1 MYHFSTDWREGGY
14 AMMKERRGHMD
25 ILNDAQR
32 MVAEDGTHHILLTA
46 PAGTGKTGTL
56 ARRIARLVEKGMAAP
71 EEILCL
77 TFTNKAC
84 REMEHRIQ
92 EYMGEKGQGV
102 SVKTIHGFCY
112 ELIQAEADNPE
123 NRYVNLSVW
132 DEEDCRE
139 LMDDILEKWNTR
151 PGNERQM
158 IRNSRYFF
166 YDVDKAKRWLLERNR
181 YTGEA
186 ADYLAAMN
194 AISPNPFNVDKNR
207 ARAEMAAGYDRQLH
221 SLGGMDFNDILIGAL
236 HLLSDDECSRRWS
249 SRFRYLHVDE
259 MQDMSMLEY
268 GIVLRLASQAR
279 VLLAGD
285 YFQTIYEW
293 RGSDPIQLIQR
304 FTREFHPEV
313 YTFTENYRATPL
325 LLKAAEGYLRN
336 AFGKDIPDERSSV
349 SSVREGQGEPIVIH
363 PAFETL
369 DGEAR
374 WIIQCIEFLVHKQK
388 KLQEA
393 EQGKIC
399 ILCRNNAYNERL
411 EEAFTRQL
419 NQLKADGSGRWDF
432 IRFLRIGE
440 EKLYR
445 KREVKDVLA
454 ALHLAVNPFDNN
466 SARRL
471 CLNWGRGIGEA
482 TVKKILSPDYRKLGI
497 GLSDFLRP
505 DVLRYADT
513 YGTLLQALDEGRLTV
528 FDVEST
534 GTSTSTDEIV
544 QLAAVTLNRDGQV
557 TARFNRLVKPSGP
570 VGESEK
576 IHHIS
581 DERLK
586 AEGEPPE
593 KVFAD
598 FLAFTRNHILAGHNV
613 SYDIHIL
620 MSQMRRLG
628 MDPVET
634 PAWVDTL
641 EIFRRYYPELKNH
654 KLEYLGEVFK
664 VHHKSSHNAY
674 DDILATAEILMY
686 AVNHHL
692 RPERDARRACISPYV
707 SLFMPMA
714 RIVQDISRM
723 SWKQNPDA
731 LIVQV
736 ISQFNMDEY
745 FTQHGKTRERQHLEE
760 LKRCAEAYPDYGRP
774 PQDVLQEYLAMTALD
789 AGDEILWQSG
799 QAGIPIATV
808 HQAKG
813 MEFDFVFMAGMA
825 DENFPSS
832 GALKAGMLMEE
843 KRLFYV
849 AITRARKRLFL
860 SWNIQSS
867 RFGDGRASRF
877 IADIPEDTVI
887 VLQAPQ
893 GRT

>member
-1 MYHFSTDWREGGY
+1 
-14 AMMKERRGHMD
+14 MD

-112 ELIQAEADNPE
+112 ELIQAEEDNPE

-186 ADYLAAMN
+186 ADYLEAMN

-207 ARAEMAAGYDRQLH
+207 VRAEMAAGYDRQLH

-236 HLLSDDECSRRWS
+236 HLLSDDGCSRRWS

-336 AFGKDIPDERSSV
+336 AFSKDIPDERSSV

-363 PAFETL
+363 PVFETL

-374 WIIQCIEFLVHKQK
+374 WIIQCIEYLVHKQK

-723 SWKQNPDA
+723 SWKQNPNA
-731 LIVQV
+731 LIGQV
-736 ISQFNMDEY
+736 ISQLNMDEY

-774 PQDVLQEYLAMTALD
+774 PQDVLQGYLAMTALD
-789 AGDEILWQSG
+789 SGDEILWQSG

-832 GALKAGMLMEE
+832 GALKAGMPMEE

-877 IADIPEDTVI
+877 IADLPKDTVI

>member
-151 PGNERQM
+151 PGNERQR

-336 AFGKDIPDERSSV
+336 AFSKDIPDERSSV

-723 SWKQNPDA
+723 SWKQNPNA
-731 LIVQV
+731 LIGKV
-736 ISQFNMDEY
+736 ISQLNMDEY

-789 AGDEILWQSG
+789 SGDEILWQSG

-825 DENFPSS
+825 DENFPAS

-877 IADIPEDTVI
+877 IANLPKDTVI

>member
-1 MYHFSTDWREGGY
+1 
-14 AMMKERRGHMD
+14 MD

-32 MVAEDGTHHILLTA
+32 MVAEDVTHHILLTA

-194 AISPNPFNVDKNR
+194 AILPNPFNVDKNR
-207 ARAEMAAGYDRQLH
+207 VRAEMAAGYDRQLH

-236 HLLSDDECSRRWS
+236 HLLSDDGCSRRWS

-336 AFGKDIPDERSSV
+336 AFSKDIPDERSSV

-471 CLNWGRGIGEA
+471 CLNWGKGIGEA
-482 TVKKILSPDYRKLGI
+482 TVKKIMSSDYRKLGI
-497 GLSDFLRP
+497 ALSDFLRP

-557 TARFNRLVKPSGP
+557 TVRFNRLVKPSGP

-692 RPERDARRACISPYV
+692 RPEMDARRACISPYV

-723 SWKQNPDA
+723 SWKQNPNA
-731 LIVQV
+731 LIGQV
-736 ISQFNMDEY
+736 ISQLNMDEY

-774 PQDVLQEYLAMTALD
+774 PQDLLQEYLAMTALD

-867 RFGDGRASRF
+867 HFGDGRASRF
-877 IADIPEDTVI
+877 IANLPKDTVI

-893 GRT
+893 GIT

>member
-1 MYHFSTDWREGGY
+1 
-14 AMMKERRGHMD
+14 MD

-123 NRYVNLSVW
+123 NWYVNLSVW

-207 ARAEMAAGYDRQLH
+207 ARAEMAASYDRQLH

-236 HLLSDDECSRRWS
+236 HLLSDDGCRRRWS

-268 GIVLRLASQAR
+268 GIVLHLASQAR

-336 AFGKDIPDERSSV
+336 AFSKDIPDERSSV
-349 SSVREGQGEPIVIH
+349 SSVREGTGEPIVIH

-471 CLNWGRGIGEA
+471 CLNWGKGIGEA
-482 TVKKILSPDYRKLGI
+482 TVKKILSSDYRKLGI
-497 GLSDFLRP
+497 ALSDLLRP

-557 TARFNRLVKPSGP
+557 TGRFNRLVKPSGP

-723 SWKQNPDA
+723 SWKQNPNA
-731 LIVQV
+731 LIGQV
-736 ISQFNMDEY
+736 ISQLNMDEY

-825 DENFPSS
+825 DENFPSF

-849 AITRARKRLFL
+849 AITRARKRLFI

-867 RFGDGRASRF
+867 RFGDAGASRF
-877 IADIPEDTVI
+877 IANLPKDTVI

>member
-1 MYHFSTDWREGGY
+1 
-14 AMMKERRGHMD
+14 MD
-25 ILNDAQR
+25 ILNDAQQ

-207 ARAEMAAGYDRQLH
+207 ARAEMAASYDRQLH

-236 HLLSDDECSRRWS
+236 HLLSDDGCRRRWS

-268 GIVLRLASQAR
+268 GIVLQLASQAR

-304 FTREFHPEV
+304 FTREFHPKV
-313 YTFTENYRATPL
+313 YTFTENYRVTPL

-336 AFGKDIPDERSSV
+336 AFSKDIPDERSFV

-419 NQLKADGSGRWDF
+419 NQLKAEGSGRWDF

-471 CLNWGRGIGEA
+471 CLNWGKGIGEA
-482 TVKKILSPDYRKLGI
+482 TVKKILSSDYRKLGI
-497 GLSDFLRP
+497 ALSDFLRP
-505 DVLRYADT
+505 DVLRNADT

-620 MSQMRRLG
+620 MSQIRRLG

-723 SWKQNPDA
+723 SWKQNPNA
-731 LIVQV
+731 LIGQV
-736 ISQFNMDEY
+736 ISQLNMDEY

-789 AGDEILWQSG
+789 AGDEILWQSE
-799 QAGIPIATV
+799 QAGVPIATV

-825 DENFPSS
+825 DENFPSF

-849 AITRARKRLFL
+849 AITRARKRLFI

-867 RFGDGRASRF
+867 RFGDAGASRF
-877 IADIPEDTVI
+877 IANLPKDTVI

>member
-1 MYHFSTDWREGGY
+1 
-14 AMMKERRGHMD
+14 MD

-32 MVAEDGTHHILLTA
+32 MVAEDVTHHILLTA
-46 PAGTGKTGTL
+46 PAGTGKTGIL

-194 AISPNPFNVDKNR
+194 AILPNPFNVDKNR
-207 ARAEMAAGYDRQLH
+207 VRAEMAAGYDRQLH

-236 HLLSDDECSRRWS
+236 HLLSDDGCSRRWS
-249 SRFRYLHVDE
+249 SRFRYLHVVE

-285 YFQTIYEW
+285 YIQTIYEW

-336 AFGKDIPDERSSV
+336 AFSKDIPDERSSV
-349 SSVREGQGEPIVIH
+349 SSVREGKGEPIVIH

-388 KLQEA
+388 RLQEA

-471 CLNWGRGIGEA
+471 CLNWGKGIGEA
-482 TVKKILSPDYRKLGI
+482 TVKKILSSDYRKLGI
-497 GLSDFLRP
+497 ALSDFLRP

-664 VHHKSSHNAY
+664 VHHKSSHYAY

-692 RPERDARRACISPYV
+692 RPEMDARRACISPYV

-723 SWKQNPDA
+723 SWKQNPNA
-731 LIVQV
+731 LIGQV
-736 ISQFNMDEY
+736 ISQLNNMDEY

-774 PQDVLQEYLAMTALD
+774 PQDLLQEYLAMTALD

-877 IADIPEDTVI
+877 IANLPKDTVI

-893 GRT
+893 GIT

>member
-1 MYHFSTDWREGGY
+1 
-14 AMMKERRGHMD
+14 MD
-25 ILNDAQR
+25 ILNDAQQ

-207 ARAEMAAGYDRQLH
+207 ARAEMAASYDRQLH

-236 HLLSDDECSRRWS
+236 HLLSDDGCRRRWS

-268 GIVLRLASQAR
+268 GIVLQLASQAR

-304 FTREFHPEV
+304 FTREFHPKV
-313 YTFTENYRATPL
+313 YTFTENYRVTPL

-336 AFGKDIPDERSSV
+336 AFSKDIPDERSFV

-471 CLNWGRGIGEA
+471 CLNWGKGIGEA
-482 TVKKILSPDYRKLGI
+482 TVKKILSSDYRKLGI
-497 GLSDFLRP
+497 ALSDFLRP
-505 DVLRYADT
+505 DVLRNADT

-620 MSQMRRLG
+620 MSQIRRLG

-723 SWKQNPDA
+723 SWKQNPNA
-731 LIVQV
+731 LIGQV
-736 ISQFNMDEY
+736 ISQLNMDEY

-789 AGDEILWQSG
+789 AGDEILWQSE
-799 QAGIPIATV
+799 QAGVPIATV

-825 DENFPSS
+825 DENFPSF

-849 AITRARKRLFL
+849 AITRARKRLFI

-867 RFGDGRASRF
+867 RFGDAGASRF
-877 IADIPEDTVI
+877 IANLPKDTVI

>member
-1 MYHFSTDWREGGY
+1 
-14 AMMKERRGHMD
+14 MD

-151 PGNERQM
+151 PGNEQQM

-207 ARAEMAAGYDRQLH
+207 ARAEMAASYDRQLH

-236 HLLSDDECSRRWS
+236 HLLSDDGCSRRWS

-268 GIVLRLASQAR
+268 GIVLQMASQAR

-313 YTFTENYRATPL
+313 YTFTENYRVTPL

-336 AFGKDIPDERSSV
+336 AFSKDIPDERSSV

-411 EEAFTRQL
+411 EEAFTLQL

-471 CLNWGRGIGEA
+471 CLNWGKGIGEA
-482 TVKKILSPDYRKLGI
+482 TVKKILSSDYRKLGI
-497 GLSDFLRP
+497 ALSDLLRP

-723 SWKQNPDA
+723 SWKQNPNA
-731 LIVQV
+731 LIGQV
-736 ISQFNMDEY
+736 ISQLNMDEY
-745 FTQHGKTRERQHLEE
+745 FTQHGKTWERQHLEE

-825 DENFPSS
+825 DENFPSF

-849 AITRARKRLFL
+849 AITRARKRLFI

-867 RFGDGRASRF
+867 RFGDAGASRF
-877 IADIPEDTVI
+877 IANLPKDAVI

>member
-1 MYHFSTDWREGGY
+1 
-14 AMMKERRGHMD
+14 MD

-336 AFGKDIPDERSSV
+336 AFSKDIPDERSSV

-723 SWKQNPDA
+723 SWKQNPNA
-731 LIVQV
+731 LIGQV

-789 AGDEILWQSG
+789 SGDEILWQSG

-877 IADIPEDTVI
+877 IEDLPKDTVI

>member
-1 MYHFSTDWREGGY
+1 
-14 AMMKERRGHMD
+14 MD

-32 MVAEDGTHHILLTA
+32 MVAEDVTHHILLTA

-194 AISPNPFNVDKNR
+194 AILPNPFNVDKNR
-207 ARAEMAAGYDRQLH
+207 VRAEMAAGYDRQLH

-236 HLLSDDECSRRWS
+236 HLLSDDGCSRRWS

-336 AFGKDIPDERSSV
+336 AFSKDIPDERSSV

-471 CLNWGRGIGEA
+471 CLNWGKGIGEA
-482 TVKKILSPDYRKLGI
+482 TVKKILSSDYRKLGI
-497 GLSDFLRP
+497 ALSDFLRP

-557 TARFNRLVKPSGP
+557 TVRFNRLVKPSGP

-586 AEGEPPE
+586 VEGEPPE

-692 RPERDARRACISPYV
+692 RPEMDARRACISPYV

-723 SWKQNPDA
+723 SWKQNPNA
-731 LIVQV
+731 LIGQV
-736 ISQFNMDEY
+736 ISQLNMDEY

-774 PQDVLQEYLAMTALD
+774 PQDLLQEYLAMTALD

-877 IADIPEDTVI
+877 IANLPKDTVI

-893 GRT
+893 GIT

>member
-1 MYHFSTDWREGGY
+1 
-14 AMMKERRGHMD
+14 MD

-32 MVAEDGTHHILLTA
+32 MVVEDGTHHILLTA

-132 DEEDCRE
+132 DEEDCQE

-158 IRNSRYFF
+158 IWNSRYFF

-207 ARAEMAAGYDRQLH
+207 ARAEMAASYDRQLH

-236 HLLSDDECSRRWS
+236 HLLSDDGCRRRWS

-268 GIVLRLASQAR
+268 GIVLQLASQAR

-336 AFGKDIPDERSSV
+336 AFSKDIPDERSSV

-419 NQLKADGSGRWDF
+419 NQLKTDGSGRWDF

-471 CLNWGRGIGEA
+471 CLNWGKGIGEA
-482 TVKKILSPDYRKLGI
+482 TVKKILSSGYRKLGI
-497 GLSDFLRP
+497 ALSDFLRP

-723 SWKQNPDA
+723 SWKQNPNA
-731 LIVQV
+731 LIGQV
-736 ISQFNMDEY
+736 ISQLNMDEY

-760 LKRCAEAYPDYGRP
+760 LKRCAEAYSDYGRP

-825 DENFPSS
+825 DENFPSF

-849 AITRARKRLFL
+849 AITRARKRVFI

-867 RFGDGRASRF
+867 RFGDAGASRF
-877 IADIPEDTVI
+877 IANLPKDTVI
-887 VLQAPQ
+887 VLQASQ

>member
-14 AMMKERRGHMD
+14 AMMKGRRGHMD

-32 MVAEDGTHHILLTA
+32 MVAEDVTHHILLTA

-194 AISPNPFNVDKNR
+194 AILPNPFNVDKNR
-207 ARAEMAAGYDRQLH
+207 VRAEMAAGYDRQLH

-236 HLLSDDECSRRWS
+236 HLLSDDGCSRRWS

-336 AFGKDIPDERSSV
+336 AFSKDIPDERSSV

-471 CLNWGRGIGEA
+471 CLNWGKGIGEA
-482 TVKKILSPDYRKLGI
+482 TVKKILSSDYRKLGI
-497 GLSDFLRP
+497 ALSDFLRP

-692 RPERDARRACISPYV
+692 RPEMDARRACISPYV

-723 SWKQNPDA
+723 SWKQNPNA
-731 LIVQV
+731 LIGQV
-736 ISQFNMDEY
+736 ISQLNMDEY
-745 FTQHGKTRERQHLEE
+745 FTQHGKTRERQHLEA
-760 LKRCAEAYPDYGRP
+760 LKRYAEAYPDYGRP

-877 IADIPEDTVI
+877 IANLPKDTVI

>member
-1 MYHFSTDWREGGY
+1 
-14 AMMKERRGHMD
+14 MD

-32 MVAEDGTHHILLTA
+32 MVVEDGIHHILLTA

-56 ARRIARLVEKGMAAP
+56 ARRMARLVEKGMAAP

-207 ARAEMAAGYDRQLH
+207 ARAEMAASYDRQLH

-236 HLLSDDECSRRWS
+236 HLLSDDGCRRRWS

-268 GIVLRLASQAR
+268 GIVLQLASQAR

-304 FTREFHPEV
+304 FTREFHPKV

-336 AFGKDIPDERSSV
+336 AFSKDIPDERSFV

-471 CLNWGRGIGEA
+471 CLNWGKGIGEA
-482 TVKKILSPDYRKLGI
+482 TVKKILSSDYRKLGI
-497 GLSDFLRP
+497 ALSDFLRP

-634 PAWVDTL
+634 PAWGDTL

-714 RIVQDISRM
+714 RIVQVISRM
-723 SWKQNPDA
+723 SWKQNPNA
-731 LIVQV
+731 LIGQV
-736 ISQFNMDEY
+736 ISQLNMDEY

-825 DENFPSS
+825 DENFPSF

-849 AITRARKRLFL
+849 AITRARKRLFI

-867 RFGDGRASRF
+867 RFGDAGASRF
-877 IADIPEDTVI
+877 IANLPKDTVI
-887 VLQAPQ
+887 VLQASQ

>member
-1 MYHFSTDWREGGY
+1 
-14 AMMKERRGHMD
+14 MD

-112 ELIQAEADNPE
+112 ELIQAEEDNPE

-186 ADYLAAMN
+186 ADYLEAMN

-207 ARAEMAAGYDRQLH
+207 VRAEMAAGYDRQLH

-236 HLLSDDECSRRWS
+236 HLLSDDGCSRRWS

-336 AFGKDIPDERSSV
+336 AFSKDIPDERSSV

-363 PAFETL
+363 PVFETL

-374 WIIQCIEFLVHKQK
+374 WIIQCIEYLVHKQK

-723 SWKQNPDA
+723 SWKQNPNA
-731 LIVQV
+731 LIGQV
-736 ISQFNMDEY
+736 ISQLNMDEY

-774 PQDVLQEYLAMTALD
+774 PQDVLQGYLAMTALD
-789 AGDEILWQSG
+789 SGDEILWQSG

-832 GALKAGMLMEE
+832 GALKAGMPMEE

-877 IADIPEDTVI
+877 IADLPKDTVI
-887 VLQAPQ
+887 VMQAPQ

>member
-1 MYHFSTDWREGGY
+1 
-14 AMMKERRGHMD
+14 MD

-207 ARAEMAAGYDRQLH
+207 ARAEMAASYDRQLH

-236 HLLSDDECSRRWS
+236 HLLSDDGCRRRWS

-268 GIVLRLASQAR
+268 GIVLHLASQAR

-336 AFGKDIPDERSSV
+336 AFSKDIPDERSSV

-471 CLNWGRGIGEA
+471 CLNWGKGIGEA
-482 TVKKILSPDYRKLGI
+482 TVKKILSSDYRKLGI
-497 GLSDFLRP
+497 ALSDFLRP

-581 DERLK
+581 DEWLK

-723 SWKQNPDA
+723 SWKQNPNA
-731 LIVQV
+731 LIGQV
-736 ISQFNMDEY
+736 ISQLNMDEY

-825 DENFPSS
+825 DENFPSF

-849 AITRARKRLFL
+849 AITRARKRLFI

-867 RFGDGRASRF
+867 RFGDAGASRF
-877 IADIPEDTVI
+877 IANLPKDTVI

>member
-1 MYHFSTDWREGGY
+1 
-14 AMMKERRGHMD
+14 MD

-123 NRYVNLSVW
+123 NQYVNLSVW

-207 ARAEMAAGYDRQLH
+207 ARAEMAASYDRQLH

-236 HLLSDDECSRRWS
+236 HLLSDDGCRRRWS

-268 GIVLRLASQAR
+268 GIVLHLASQAR

-336 AFGKDIPDERSSV
+336 AFSKDIPDERSSV

-454 ALHLAVNPFDNN
+454 ALHLAENPFDNN

-471 CLNWGRGIGEA
+471 CLNWGKGIGEA
-482 TVKKILSPDYRKLGI
+482 TVKKILSSDYRKLGI
-497 GLSDFLRP
+497 ALSDFLRP

-723 SWKQNPDA
+723 SWKQNPNA
-731 LIVQV
+731 LIGQV
-736 ISQFNMDEY
+736 ISQLNMDEY

-825 DENFPSS
+825 DENFPSF

-849 AITRARKRLFL
+849 AITRARKRLFI

-867 RFGDGRASRF
+867 RFGDAGASRF
-877 IADIPEDTVI
+877 IANLPKDTVI

>member
-1 MYHFSTDWREGGY
+1 
-14 AMMKERRGHMD
+14 MD

-32 MVAEDGTHHILLTA
+32 MVVEDGTHHILLTA

-207 ARAEMAAGYDRQLH
+207 ARAEMAASYDRQLH

-236 HLLSDDECSRRWS
+236 HLLSDDGCRHRWS

-268 GIVLRLASQAR
+268 GIVLQLASQAR

-336 AFGKDIPDERSSV
+336 AFSKDIPDERSSV

-471 CLNWGRGIGEA
+471 CLNWGKGIGEA
-482 TVKKILSPDYRKLGI
+482 TVKKILSSDYRKLGI
-497 GLSDFLRP
+497 ALSDFLRP

-723 SWKQNPDA
+723 SWKQNQNA
-731 LIVQV
+731 LIGQV
-736 ISQFNMDEY
+736 ISQLNMDEY

-825 DENFPSS
+825 DENFPSF

-849 AITRARKRLFL
+849 AITRARKRLFI

-867 RFGDGRASRF
+867 RFGDAGASRF
-877 IADIPEDTVI
+877 IANLPKDTVI

>member
-1 MYHFSTDWREGGY
+1 
-14 AMMKERRGHMD
+14 MD

-32 MVAEDGTHHILLTA
+32 MVAEDVTHHILLTA

-194 AISPNPFNVDKNR
+194 AILPNPFNVDKNR
-207 ARAEMAAGYDRQLH
+207 VRAEMAAGYDRQLH

-236 HLLSDDECSRRWS
+236 HLLSDDGCSRRWS

-336 AFGKDIPDERSSV
+336 AFSKDIPDERSSV
-349 SSVREGQGEPIVIH
+349 SSIREGQGEPIVIH

-411 EEAFTRQL
+411 EEAFTLQL

-471 CLNWGRGIGEA
+471 CLNWGKGIGEA
-482 TVKKILSPDYRKLGI
+482 TVKKILSSDYRKLGI
-497 GLSDFLRP
+497 ALSDFLRP

-692 RPERDARRACISPYV
+692 RPEMDARRACISPYV

-723 SWKQNPDA
+723 SWKQNPNA
-731 LIVQV
+731 LIGQV
-736 ISQFNMDEY
+736 ISQLNMDEY

-774 PQDVLQEYLAMTALD
+774 PQDLLQEYLAMTALD

-877 IADIPEDTVI
+877 IANLPKDTVI

-893 GRT
+893 GIT

>member
-1 MYHFSTDWREGGY
+1 M
-14 AMMKERRGHMD
+14 
-25 ILNDAQR
+25 
-32 MVAEDGTHHILLTA
+32 
-46 PAGTGKTGTL
+46 
-56 ARRIARLVEKGMAAP
+56 
-71 EEILCL
+71 
-77 TFTNKAC
+77 
-84 REMEHRIQ
+84 
-92 EYMGEKGQGV
+92 
-102 SVKTIHGFCY
+102 
-112 ELIQAEADNPE
+112 
-123 NRYVNLSVW
+123 NLSVW

-207 ARAEMAAGYDRQLH
+207 ARAEMAASYDRQLH

-236 HLLSDDECSRRWS
+236 HLLSDDGCRRRWS

-268 GIVLRLASQAR
+268 GIVLHLASQAR

-336 AFGKDIPDERSSV
+336 AFSKDIPDERSSV
-349 SSVREGQGEPIVIH
+349 SSVREGTGEPIVIH

-471 CLNWGRGIGEA
+471 CLNWGKGIGEA
-482 TVKKILSPDYRKLGI
+482 TVKKILSSDYRKLGI
-497 GLSDFLRP
+497 ALSDFLRP
-505 DVLRYADT
+505 DVLHYADT

-620 MSQMRRLG
+620 MSQIRRLG

-723 SWKQNPDA
+723 SWKQNPNA
-731 LIVQV
+731 LIGQV
-736 ISQFNMDEY
+736 ISQLNMDEY

-825 DENFPSS
+825 DENFPSF

-849 AITRARKRLFL
+849 AITRARKRLFI

-867 RFGDGRASRF
+867 RFGDAGASRF
-877 IADIPEDTVI
+877 IANLPKDTVI
-887 VLQAPQ
+887 VLQASQ

>member
-1 MYHFSTDWREGGY
+1 
-14 AMMKERRGHMD
+14 MD

-56 ARRIARLVEKGMAAP
+56 AIRIARLVEKGMAAP

-207 ARAEMAAGYDRQLH
+207 ARAEMAASYDRQLH

-236 HLLSDDECSRRWS
+236 HLLSDDGCRRRWS

-268 GIVLRLASQAR
+268 GIVLQLASKAR

-336 AFGKDIPDERSSV
+336 AFNKDIPDERSSV

-411 EEAFTRQL
+411 EEAFNRQL

-471 CLNWGRGIGEA
+471 CLNWGKGIGEA
-482 TVKKILSPDYRKLGI
+482 TVKKILSSDYRKLGI
-497 GLSDFLRP
+497 ALSDFLRP

-628 MDPVET
+628 MEPVET

-723 SWKQNPDA
+723 SWKQNPNA
-731 LIVQV
+731 LIGQV
-736 ISQFNMDEY
+736 ISQLNMDEY

-760 LKRCAEAYPDYGRP
+760 LKRCAEAYPDYGRS

-825 DENFPSS
+825 DENFPSF

-849 AITRARKRLFL
+849 AITRARKRVFI

-867 RFGDGRASRF
+867 RFGDAGASRF
-877 IADIPEDTVI
+877 IANLPKDTVI
-887 VLQAPQ
+887 VLQASQ

>member
-1 MYHFSTDWREGGY
+1 
-14 AMMKERRGHMD
+14 MD

-92 EYMGEKGQGV
+92 KYMGEKGQGV

-207 ARAEMAAGYDRQLH
+207 ARAEMAASYDRQLH

-236 HLLSDDECSRRWS
+236 HLLSDDGCRRRWS
-249 SRFRYLHVDE
+249 SRLRYLHVDE

-268 GIVLRLASQAR
+268 GIVLQLASQAR

-293 RGSDPIQLIQR
+293 RGSDPIQLIRR

-336 AFGKDIPDERSSV
+336 AFSKDIPDERSSV

-471 CLNWGRGIGEA
+471 CLNWGKGIGEA
-482 TVKKILSPDYRKLGI
+482 TVKKILSSDYRKLGI
-497 GLSDFLRP
+497 ALSDFLRP

-581 DERLK
+581 DEWLK

-723 SWKQNPDA
+723 SWKQNPNA
-731 LIVQV
+731 LIGQV
-736 ISQFNMDEY
+736 ISQLNMDEY

-825 DENFPSS
+825 DENFPSF

-849 AITRARKRLFL
+849 AITRARKRLFI

-867 RFGDGRASRF
+867 RFGDAGASRF
-877 IADIPEDTVI
+877 IANLPKDTVI

>member
-1 MYHFSTDWREGGY
+1 
-14 AMMKERRGHMD
+14 MD

-92 EYMGEKGQGV
+92 EYMGEKGQRV

-132 DEEDCRE
+132 NEEDCRE

-207 ARAEMAAGYDRQLH
+207 ARAEMAASYDRQLH

-236 HLLSDDECSRRWS
+236 HLLSDDGCRRRWS

-268 GIVLRLASQAR
+268 GIVLHLASQAR

-336 AFGKDIPDERSSV
+336 AFSKDIPDERSSV
-349 SSVREGQGEPIVIH
+349 SSVREGTGEPIVIH

-471 CLNWGRGIGEA
+471 CLNWGKGIGEA
-482 TVKKILSPDYRKLGI
+482 TVKKILSSDYRKLGI
-497 GLSDFLRP
+497 ALSDFLRP
-505 DVLRYADT
+505 DVLHYADT

-620 MSQMRRLG
+620 MSQIRRLG

-723 SWKQNPDA
+723 SWKQNPNA
-731 LIVQV
+731 LIGQV
-736 ISQFNMDEY
+736 ISQLNMDEY

-825 DENFPSS
+825 DENFPSF

-849 AITRARKRLFL
+849 AITRARKRLFI

-867 RFGDGRASRF
+867 RFGDAGASRF
-877 IADIPEDTVI
+877 IANLPKDTVI
-887 VLQAPQ
+887 VLQASQ

>member
-1 MYHFSTDWREGGY
+1 
-14 AMMKERRGHMD
+14 MD

-268 GIVLRLASQAR
+268 DIVLRLASQAR

-570 VGESEK
+570 VGGSEK

-723 SWKQNPDA
+723 SWKQNPNA
-731 LIVQV
+731 LIGQV
-736 ISQFNMDEY
+736 ISQLNMDEY

-825 DENFPSS
+825 DENFPAS

-877 IADIPEDTVI
+877 IANLPKDTVI

>member
-1 MYHFSTDWREGGY
+1 
-14 AMMKERRGHMD
+14 MD

-151 PGNERQM
+151 PGNEQQM

-207 ARAEMAAGYDRQLH
+207 ARAEMAASYDRQLH

-236 HLLSDDECSRRWS
+236 HLLSDDGCSRRWS

-268 GIVLRLASQAR
+268 GIVLQMASQAR

-313 YTFTENYRATPL
+313 YTFTENYRVTPL

-336 AFGKDIPDERSSV
+336 AFSKDIPDERSSV

-471 CLNWGRGIGEA
+471 CLNWGKGIGEA
-482 TVKKILSPDYRKLGI
+482 TVKKILSSDYRKLGI
-497 GLSDFLRP
+497 ALSDLLRP

-686 AVNHHL
+686 AVDHHL

-723 SWKQNPDA
+723 SWKQNPNA
-731 LIVQV
+731 LIGQV
-736 ISQFNMDEY
+736 ISQLNMDEY

-825 DENFPSS
+825 DENFPSF

-849 AITRARKRLFL
+849 AITRARKRLFI

-867 RFGDGRASRF
+867 RFGDAGASRF
-877 IADIPEDTVI
+877 IANLPKDAVI

>member
-1 MYHFSTDWREGGY
+1 
-14 AMMKERRGHMD
+14 MD

-207 ARAEMAAGYDRQLH
+207 ARAEMAASYDRQLH

-236 HLLSDDECSRRWS
+236 HLLSDDGCRRRWS

-268 GIVLRLASQAR
+268 GIVLHLASQAR

-336 AFGKDIPDERSSV
+336 AFSKDIPDERSSV

-454 ALHLAVNPFDNN
+454 ALHLAENPFDNN

-471 CLNWGRGIGEA
+471 CLNWGKGIGEA
-482 TVKKILSPDYRKLGI
+482 TVKKILSSDYRKLGI
-497 GLSDFLRP
+497 ALSDFLRP

-534 GTSTSTDEIV
+534 GTSTPTDEIV

-723 SWKQNPDA
+723 SWKQNPNA
-731 LIVQV
+731 LIGQV
-736 ISQFNMDEY
+736 ISQLNMDEY
-745 FTQHGKTRERQHLEE
+745 FTQQGKTRERQHLEE

-774 PQDVLQEYLAMTALD
+774 PQDVLQEYLAMPALD

-825 DENFPSS
+825 DENFPSF

-849 AITRARKRLFL
+849 AITRARKRLFI

-867 RFGDGRASRF
+867 RFGDAGASRF
-877 IADIPEDTVI
+877 IANLPKDTVI

>member
-1 MYHFSTDWREGGY
+1 
-14 AMMKERRGHMD
+14 MD

-32 MVAEDGTHHILLTA
+32 MVAEDVTHHILLTA

-194 AISPNPFNVDKNR
+194 AILPNPFNVDKNR
-207 ARAEMAAGYDRQLH
+207 VRAEMAAGYDRQLH

-236 HLLSDDECSRRWS
+236 HLLSDDGCSRRWS

-336 AFGKDIPDERSSV
+336 AFSKDISDERSSV

-471 CLNWGRGIGEA
+471 CLNWGKGIGEA
-482 TVKKILSPDYRKLGI
+482 TVKKILSSDYRKLGI
-497 GLSDFLRP
+497 ALSDFLRP

-557 TARFNRLVKPSGP
+557 TVRFNRLVKPSGP

-692 RPERDARRACISPYV
+692 RPEMDARRACISPYV

-723 SWKQNPDA
+723 SWKQNPNA
-731 LIVQV
+731 LIGQV
-736 ISQFNMDEY
+736 ISQLNMDEY

-774 PQDVLQEYLAMTALD
+774 PQDLLQEYLAMTALD

-877 IADIPEDTVI
+877 IANLPKDTVI
-887 VLQAPQ
+887 VLQAQQ
-893 GRT
+893 GIT

>member
-1 MYHFSTDWREGGY
+1 
-14 AMMKERRGHMD
+14 MD

-186 ADYLAAMN
+186 ADYLAAIN

-207 ARAEMAAGYDRQLH
+207 ARAEMAASYDRQLH

-236 HLLSDDECSRRWS
+236 HLLSDDGCRRRWS

-268 GIVLRLASQAR
+268 GIVLHLASQAR

-336 AFGKDIPDERSSV
+336 AFSKDIPDERSSV
-349 SSVREGQGEPIVIH
+349 SSVREGTGEPIVIH

-471 CLNWGRGIGEA
+471 CLNWGKGIGEA
-482 TVKKILSPDYRKLGI
+482 TVKKILSSDYRKLGI
-497 GLSDFLRP
+497 ALSDFLRP

-723 SWKQNPDA
+723 SWKQNPNA
-731 LIVQV
+731 LIGQV
-736 ISQFNMDEY
+736 ISQLNMDEY

-799 QAGIPIATV
+799 QASIPIATV

-825 DENFPSS
+825 DENFPSF

-849 AITRARKRLFL
+849 AITRARKRLFI

-867 RFGDGRASRF
+867 RFGDAGASRF
-877 IADIPEDTVI
+877 IANLPKDTVI

>member
-1 MYHFSTDWREGGY
+1 
-14 AMMKERRGHMD
+14 MD

-32 MVAEDGTHHILLTA
+32 MVAEDVTHHILLTA

-194 AISPNPFNVDKNR
+194 AILPNPFNVDKNR
-207 ARAEMAAGYDRQLH
+207 VRAEMAAGYDRQLH

-236 HLLSDDECSRRWS
+236 HLLSDDGCSRRWS

-336 AFGKDIPDERSSV
+336 AFSKDIPDERSSV

-471 CLNWGRGIGEA
+471 CLNWGKGIGEA
-482 TVKKILSPDYRKLGI
+482 TVKKILSSDYRKLGI
-497 GLSDFLRP
+497 ALSDFLRP

-654 KLEYLGEVFK
+654 KLEYLGEAFK

-692 RPERDARRACISPYV
+692 RPEMDARRACISPYV

-723 SWKQNPDA
+723 SWKQNPNA
-731 LIVQV
+731 LIGQV
-736 ISQFNMDEY
+736 ISQLNMDEY

-774 PQDVLQEYLAMTALD
+774 PQDLLQEYLAMTALD

-877 IADIPEDTVI
+877 IANLPKNTVI

-893 GRT
+893 GIT

>member
-1 MYHFSTDWREGGY
+1 
-14 AMMKERRGHMD
+14 MK
-25 ILNDAQR
+25 
-32 MVAEDGTHHILLTA
+32 LT
-46 PAGTGKTGTL
+46 P
-56 ARRIARLVEKGMAAP
+56 
-71 EEILCL
+71 
-77 TFTNKAC
+77 
-84 REMEHRIQ
+84 
-92 EYMGEKGQGV
+92 
-102 SVKTIHGFCY
+102 
-112 ELIQAEADNPE
+112 
-123 NRYVNLSVW
+123 
-132 DEEDCRE
+132 
-139 LMDDILEKWNTR
+139 
-151 PGNERQM
+151 
-158 IRNSRYFF
+158 
-166 YDVDKAKRWLLERNR
+166 VDR
-181 YTGEA
+181 
-186 ADYLAAMN
+186 
-194 AISPNPFNVDKNR
+194 
-207 ARAEMAAGYDRQLH
+207 
-221 SLGGMDFNDILIGAL
+221 
-236 HLLSDDECSRRWS
+236 
-249 SRFRYLHVDE
+249 
-259 MQDMSMLEY
+259 
-268 GIVLRLASQAR
+268 
-279 VLLAGD
+279 
-285 YFQTIYEW
+285 
-293 RGSDPIQLIQR
+293 
-304 FTREFHPEV
+304 
-313 YTFTENYRATPL
+313 
-325 LLKAAEGYLRN
+325 
-336 AFGKDIPDERSSV
+336 
-349 SSVREGQGEPIVIH
+349 
-363 PAFETL
+363 
-369 DGEAR
+369 
-374 WIIQCIEFLVHKQK
+374 
-388 KLQEA
+388 
-393 EQGKIC
+393 
-399 ILCRNNAYNERL
+399 
-411 EEAFTRQL
+411 
-419 NQLKADGSGRWDF
+419 
-432 IRFLRIGE
+432 
-440 EKLYR
+440 
-445 KREVKDVLA
+445 
-454 ALHLAVNPFDNN
+454 
-466 SARRL
+466 
-471 CLNWGRGIGEA
+471 
-482 TVKKILSPDYRKLGI
+482 
-497 GLSDFLRP
+497 
-505 DVLRYADT
+505 
-513 YGTLLQALDEGRLTV
+513 
-528 FDVEST
+528 
-534 GTSTSTDEIV
+534 
-544 QLAAVTLNRDGQV
+544 TLNRDGQV

-586 AEGEPPE
+586 ADGEPPE

-723 SWKQNPDA
+723 SWKQNPNA
-731 LIVQV
+731 LIGQV
-736 ISQFNMDEY
+736 ISQLNMDEY

-825 DENFPSS
+825 DENFPSF

-849 AITRARKRLFL
+849 AITRARKRLFI

-867 RFGDGRASRF
+867 RFGDAGASRF
-877 IADIPEDTVI
+877 IANLPKDTVI

>member
-1 MYHFSTDWREGGY
+1 
-14 AMMKERRGHMD
+14 MD

-151 PGNERQM
+151 AGNERQM

-207 ARAEMAAGYDRQLH
+207 ARAEMAASYDRQLH

-236 HLLSDDECSRRWS
+236 HLLSDDGCRRRWS

-268 GIVLRLASQAR
+268 GIVLHLASQAR

-336 AFGKDIPDERSSV
+336 AFSKDIPDERSSV
-349 SSVREGQGEPIVIH
+349 SSVREGTGEPIVIH

-471 CLNWGRGIGEA
+471 CLNWGKGIGEA
-482 TVKKILSPDYRKLGI
+482 TVKKILSSDYRKLGI
-497 GLSDFLRP
+497 ALSDFLRP
-505 DVLRYADT
+505 DVLHYADT

-620 MSQMRRLG
+620 MSQIRRLG

-723 SWKQNPDA
+723 SWKQNPNA
-731 LIVQV
+731 LIGQV
-736 ISQFNMDEY
+736 ISQLNMDEY

-825 DENFPSS
+825 DENFPSF

-849 AITRARKRLFL
+849 AITRARKRLFI

-867 RFGDGRASRF
+867 RFGDAGASRF
-877 IADIPEDTVI
+877 IANLPKDTVI
-887 VLQAPQ
+887 VLQASQ

>member
-1 MYHFSTDWREGGY
+1 
-14 AMMKERRGHMD
+14 MD

-207 ARAEMAAGYDRQLH
+207 ARAEMAASYDRQLH

-236 HLLSDDECSRRWS
+236 HLLSDDGCRRRWS

-268 GIVLRLASQAR
+268 GIVLQLASQAR

-336 AFGKDIPDERSSV
+336 AFSKDIPDERSSV

-471 CLNWGRGIGEA
+471 CLNWGKGIGEA
-482 TVKKILSPDYRKLGI
+482 TVKKILSSDYRKLGI
-497 GLSDFLRP
+497 ALSDLLRP

-723 SWKQNPDA
+723 SWKQNPNA
-731 LIVQV
+731 LIGQV
-736 ISQFNMDEY
+736 ISQLNMDEY

-760 LKRCAEAYPDYGRP
+760 LKRFAEAYPDYGRP

-825 DENFPSS
+825 DENFPSF

-849 AITRARKRLFL
+849 AITRARKRLFI

-867 RFGDGRASRF
+867 RFGDAGASRF
-877 IADIPEDTVI
+877 IANLPKDTVI

>member
-1 MYHFSTDWREGGY
+1 
-14 AMMKERRGHMD
+14 MD

-207 ARAEMAAGYDRQLH
+207 ARAEMAASYDRQLH

-336 AFGKDIPDERSSV
+336 AFSKDILDERSSV

-374 WIIQCIEFLVHKQK
+374 WVIQCIEFLVHKQK

-723 SWKQNPDA
+723 SWKQNPNA
-731 LIVQV
+731 LIGQV
-736 ISQFNMDEY
+736 ISQLNMDEY

-877 IADIPEDTVI
+877 IADLPKDTVI

-893 GRT
+893 GRA

>member
-1 MYHFSTDWREGGY
+1 
-14 AMMKERRGHMD
+14 MD

-207 ARAEMAAGYDRQLH
+207 ARAEMAASYDRQLH

-236 HLLSDDECSRRWS
+236 HLLSDDGCRRRWS

-268 GIVLRLASQAR
+268 GIVLQLASQAR

-336 AFGKDIPDERSSV
+336 AFSKDIPDERSSV
-349 SSVREGQGEPIVIH
+349 SSVREGTGEPIVIH

-471 CLNWGRGIGEA
+471 CLNWGKGIGEA
-482 TVKKILSPDYRKLGI
+482 TVKKILSSDYRKLGI
-497 GLSDFLRP
+497 ALSDFLRP

-714 RIVQDISRM
+714 RIVQDISRV
-723 SWKQNPDA
+723 SWKQNPNA
-731 LIVQV
+731 LIGQV
-736 ISQFNMDEY
+736 ISQLNMDEY

-825 DENFPSS
+825 DENFPSF

-849 AITRARKRLFL
+849 AITRARKRLFI

-867 RFGDGRASRF
+867 RFGDAGASRF
-877 IADIPEDTVI
+877 IANLPKDTVI

>member
-1 MYHFSTDWREGGY
+1 
-14 AMMKERRGHMD
+14 MD

-56 ARRIARLVEKGMAAP
+56 AIRIARLVEKGMAAP

-151 PGNERQM
+151 PGNEWQM

-207 ARAEMAAGYDRQLH
+207 ARAEMAASYDRQLH

-236 HLLSDDECSRRWS
+236 HLLSDDGCRRRWS

-268 GIVLRLASQAR
+268 GIVLQLASKAR

-336 AFGKDIPDERSSV
+336 AFSKDIPDERSSV

-471 CLNWGRGIGEA
+471 CLNWGKGIGEA
-482 TVKKILSPDYRKLGI
+482 TVKKILSSDYRKLGI
-497 GLSDFLRP
+497 ALSDFLRP

-628 MDPVET
+628 MEPVET

-723 SWKQNPDA
+723 SWKQNPNA
-731 LIVQV
+731 LIGQV
-736 ISQFNMDEY
+736 ISQLNMDEY

-825 DENFPSS
+825 DENFPSF

-849 AITRARKRLFL
+849 AITRARKRLFI

-867 RFGDGRASRF
+867 RFGDAGASRF
-877 IADIPEDTVI
+877 IANLPKDTVI
-887 VLQAPQ
+887 VLQASQ

>member
-1 MYHFSTDWREGGY
+1 
-14 AMMKERRGHMD
+14 MD
-25 ILNDAQR
+25 ILNDVQR

-158 IRNSRYFF
+158 IWNSRYFF

-194 AISPNPFNVDKNR
+194 AILPNPFNVDKNKV
-207 ARAEMAAGYDRQLH
+207 RAEMAAGYDRQLH

-236 HLLSDDECSRRWS
+236 HLLSDDGCSRRWS

-336 AFGKDIPDERSSV
+336 AFSKDIPDERSSV

-581 DERLK
+581 DARLK

-707 SLFMPMA
+707 SLFMPLA
-714 RIVQDISRM
+714 RIVQDISKM
-723 SWKQNPDA
+723 SWKQNPNA
-731 LIVQV
+731 LIGQV
-736 ISQFNMDEY
+736 ISQLNMDEY

-760 LKRCAEAYPDYGRP
+760 LKRCAEVYPDYGRP

-877 IADIPEDTVI
+877 IANLPKDTVI

>member
-1 MYHFSTDWREGGY
+1 
-14 AMMKERRGHMD
+14 MD

-207 ARAEMAAGYDRQLH
+207 ARAEMAASYDRQLH
-221 SLGGMDFNDILIGAL
+221 SLGGMDFNDILIGAW
-236 HLLSDDECSRRWS
+236 HLLSDDGCRRRWS

-268 GIVLRLASQAR
+268 GIVLHLASQAR

-336 AFGKDIPDERSSV
+336 AFSKDIPDERSSV
-349 SSVREGQGEPIVIH
+349 SSVREGTGEPIVIH

-471 CLNWGRGIGEA
+471 CLNWGKGIGEA
-482 TVKKILSPDYRKLGI
+482 TVKKILSSDYRKLGI
-497 GLSDFLRP
+497 ALSDFLRP

-598 FLAFTRNHILAGHNV
+598 FLAFTKNHILAGHNV

-620 MSQMRRLG
+620 MSQIRRLG

-723 SWKQNPDA
+723 SWKQNPNA
-731 LIVQV
+731 LIGQV
-736 ISQFNMDEY
+736 ISQLNMDEY

-825 DENFPSS
+825 DENFPSF

-849 AITRARKRLFL
+849 AITRARKRLFI

-867 RFGDGRASRF
+867 RFGDAGASRF
-877 IADIPEDTVI
+877 IANLPKDTVI

>member
-1 MYHFSTDWREGGY
+1 
-14 AMMKERRGHMD
+14 MD

-194 AISPNPFNVDKNR
+194 AISPNPFDVDKNR
-207 ARAEMAAGYDRQLH
+207 ARAEMAASYDRQLH

-236 HLLSDDECSRRWS
+236 HLLSDDGCRRRWS

-268 GIVLRLASQAR
+268 GIVLHLASQAR

-336 AFGKDIPDERSSV
+336 AFSKDIPDERSSV
-349 SSVREGQGEPIVIH
+349 SSVREGTGEPIVIH

-471 CLNWGRGIGEA
+471 CLNWGKGIGEA
-482 TVKKILSPDYRKLGI
+482 TVKKILSSDYRKLGI
-497 GLSDFLRP
+497 ALSDFLRP

-620 MSQMRRLG
+620 MSQIRRLG

-723 SWKQNPDA
+723 SWKQNPNA
-731 LIVQV
+731 LIGQV
-736 ISQFNMDEY
+736 ISQLNMDEY

-825 DENFPSS
+825 DENFPSF

-849 AITRARKRLFL
+849 AITRARKRLFI

-867 RFGDGRASRF
+867 RFGDAGASRF
-877 IADIPEDTVI
+877 IANLPKDTVI

>member
-1 MYHFSTDWREGGY
+1 
-14 AMMKERRGHMD
+14 
-25 ILNDAQR
+25 
-32 MVAEDGTHHILLTA
+32 
-46 PAGTGKTGTL
+46 
-56 ARRIARLVEKGMAAP
+56 
-71 EEILCL
+71 
-77 TFTNKAC
+77 
-84 REMEHRIQ
+84 MEHRIQ

-181 YTGEA
+181 YTGEV

-207 ARAEMAAGYDRQLH
+207 ARAEMAASYDRQLH

-236 HLLSDDECSRRWS
+236 HLLSDDGCRRRWS

-268 GIVLRLASQAR
+268 GIVLHLASQAR

-336 AFGKDIPDERSSV
+336 AFSKDIPDERSSV
-349 SSVREGQGEPIVIH
+349 SSVREGTGEPIVIH

-471 CLNWGRGIGEA
+471 CLNWGKGIGEA
-482 TVKKILSPDYRKLGI
+482 TVKKILSSDYRKLGI
-497 GLSDFLRP
+497 ALSDFLRP

-628 MDPVET
+628 MEPVET

-723 SWKQNPDA
+723 SWKQNPNA
-731 LIVQV
+731 LIGQV
-736 ISQFNMDEY
+736 ISQLNMDEY

-825 DENFPSS
+825 DENFPSF

-849 AITRARKRLFL
+849 AITRARKRLFI

-867 RFGDGRASRF
+867 RFGDAGASRF
-877 IADIPEDTVI
+877 IANLPKDTVI
-887 VLQAPQ
+887 VLQASQ